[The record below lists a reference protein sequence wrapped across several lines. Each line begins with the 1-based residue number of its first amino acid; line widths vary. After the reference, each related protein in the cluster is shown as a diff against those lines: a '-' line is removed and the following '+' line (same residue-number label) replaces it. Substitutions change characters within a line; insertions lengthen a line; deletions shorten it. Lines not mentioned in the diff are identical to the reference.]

1 MFDFVKRIP
10 DPNLFGLSYEEYL
23 QKKYYKISKV
33 ALDILKFE
41 EENNNSEEDI
51 KYREIDNKL
60 NYLANCFENLIGKN
74 EEINEIWLLITN
86 FIDETNIEYL
96 EQYYN
101 TFIQHIISYSV
112 EAKIS
117 KEELEKLDNILHHK
131 ICDSIKSIFN
141 NYKNIH
147 PVMLI
152 NFWFSKRETFL
163 KFMSIGH
170 LTGDSTMIKHIY
182 YSNIKTFNELES
194 LNPYNYFVFIHFFKI
209 QFKNDPKDYK
219 HKNLDFYK
227 EMCLKHVLIA
237 KENGYF
243 KNYYELLEDYYT
255 LNLSKCKNWLFK
267 YFIGYGEKPQ
277 NLILPFIGF
286 NLLFS
291 IIFVIFNFNF
301 EFGINLC
308 HATWYDKLFNFIY
321 FNNTTMLTVGY
332 GDIYPLGF
340 VSKLFVFIL
349 QILGFTFSSSFV
361 ALLLRKLLRF

>member
-10 DPNLFGLSYEEYL
+10 DPNLFDLSYEEYL
-23 QKKYYKISKV
+23 QKKHYKASKPV
-33 ALDILKFE
+33 LEILKFE
-41 EENNNSEEDI
+41 EENNNSEENI

-60 NYLANCFENLIGKN
+60 NYLANCFENLVGQDDKI
-74 EEINEIWLLITN
+74 IEIWSLITN

-101 TFIQHIISYSV
+101 SFIQHIIYYSV

-117 KEELEKLDNILHHK
+117 KGVLGKLDNILHHK

-152 NFWFSKRETFL
+152 NFWFSKREIFL
-163 KFMSIGH
+163 KFISIGH
-170 LTGDSTMIKHIY
+170 LTGDSTMLKYIY
-182 YSNIKTFNELES
+182 YSNIKSFTELETID
-194 LNPYNYFVFIHFFKI
+194 PYSYFLFIHYFKV
-209 QFKNDPKDYK
+209 QFKYDPVNYK
-219 HKNLDFYK
+219 HKNIDFYK

-255 LNLSKCKNWLFK
+255 LNLSKFKNWLFK
-267 YFIGYGEKPQ
+267 YFIGFGEKPQ

-291 IIFVIFNFNF
+291 IIFVVFNF
-301 EFGINLC
+301 EFEFGTNLS
-308 HATWYDKLFNFIY
+308 HSTWYDKFLNFTY